1 MARWAISDAL
11 VMTRRNLLV
20 WMRVPA
26 YIVFTVV
33 QPVIFVLLFRYVFG
47 GAIQAPGSGG
57 YVSYLMP
64 GIIGQTAAF
73 ATFATAIALA
83 QEATKGVIDRFR
95 AMPIARSAVLAGR
108 LIADSIRMLIVILVI
123 IGVGYAV
130 GFRFQNGVAGAVGMV
145 LLAEAFGVTVCSV
158 SAFVGLAI
166 KDEESVQAF
175 GLIWIFPSDV
185 YQLGVRADPD
195 DARLAPGLREQ
206 SAGDARDQR
215 HARHG
220 AGRPAVPAQP
230 GTVGKPGVARGRAA
244 RVHTTRGAQLPA
256 RRVGLEASGS
266 VRGAQSGWSVV
277 TLYSVAEVVVQAPAV
292 AVGAAD
298 GIEEVSGVVILET
311 G

>member
-1 MARWAISDAL
+1 MTVLAEPAISRTRPGAAQMARWAVSDAL
-11 VMTRRNLLV
+11 VMTRRDLLV

-57 YVSYLMP
+57 YVNYLMP

-95 AMPIARSAVLAGR
+95 AMPMARSAVLAGR

-130 GFRFQNGVAGAVGMV
+130 GFRFENGVGGALGMV
-145 LLAEAFGVTVCSV
+145 LLAEAFGIAVCSV

-175 GLIWIFPSDV
+175 GLIWIFPLTFVSSAFV
-185 YQLGVRADPD
+185 PIASMPD
-195 DARLAPGLREQ
+195 WLQVFAKN
-206 SAGDARDQR
+206 
-215 HARHG
+215 
-220 AGRPAVPAQP
+220 QP
-230 GTVGKPGVARGRAA
+230 
-244 RVHTTRGAQLPA
+244 
-256 RRVGLEASGS
+256 
-266 VRGAQSGWSVV
+266 V
-277 TLYSVAEVVVQAPAV
+277 TLVINAMRAMALGGPQFPLNPALWESVAWLAGVLIVFVPLAV
-292 AVGAAD
+292 RSYRHVG
-298 GIEEVSGVVILET
+298 
-311 G
+311 

>member
-1 MARWAISDAL
+1 VTVIAEPVRTSSGPGAAQMAQWAISDAL

-57 YVSYLMP
+57 YVNYLMP

-95 AMPIARSAVLAGR
+95 AMPMARSAVLAGR
-108 LIADSIRMLIVILVI
+108 LIADAIRMLIVILVI

-145 LLAEAFGVTVCSV
+145 ALAEAFGVAVCAV

-175 GLIWIFPSDV
+175 GLIWIFPLTFVSSAFV
-185 YQLGVRADPD
+185 PIATMPGWLQVFANNQPVTLVINAMRAMALGGPQFPLNPSLWESVVWLAGVLIVFIPLAVR
-195 DARLAPGLREQ
+195 
-206 SAGDARDQR
+206 SY
-215 HARHG
+215 
-220 AGRPAVPAQP
+220 
-230 GTVGKPGVARGRAA
+230 
-244 RVHTTRGAQLPA
+244 
-256 RRVGLEASGS
+256 RRVG
-266 VRGAQSGWSVV
+266 
-277 TLYSVAEVVVQAPAV
+277 
-292 AVGAAD
+292 
-298 GIEEVSGVVILET
+298 
-311 G
+311 